1 MPPGRESKT
10 LDKRQIERLKEF
22 QRRMYLSGRGGSVPQ
37 LKLAMTGAPFKWG
50 VLQKAMKG
58 EPIWIMNYDFIREW
72 LDRNVPDHGNGQV
85 FDSKQASAGERDE
98 DLRGEGSSGDDETG
112 DLSPARLRSE

>member
-1 MPPGRESKT
+1 MPPGRESKA

-58 EPIWIMNYDFIREW
+58 EPIWIMNYEFIREW
-72 LDRNVPDHGNGQV
+72 LDRNVPEHTGQI

-98 DLRGEGSSGDDETG
+98 MVEVEGGER
-112 DLSPARLRSE
+112 ARLRSE